1 MFRVLVLDD
10 ESMVVDML
18 ALALRAPDVALT
30 TCLEIEAAEA
40 LLSQYPFDAVVTDL
54 SVSPLGGLE
63 GVRLIRFVATHFP
76 DTALY
81 VLSGFL
87 DESVRSICHL
97 MGVAAVL
104 DKPGGLGELR
114 RLLLA
119 EQARQAAASADPETP
134 KSPPQP
140 PTVEKVPLLESFLSA
155 GPLHALLQPVVPL
168 FDGGPP
174 FEVFGVEGLARGPAG
189 SLLGMPALL
198 FAYAAKKEL
207 AFEVD
212 LLCIRAALAEFRH
225 LPGRLTAFLNVQPR
239 SLTHPE
245 FTPRLVE
252 ALRTAEVDHQRVV
265 LELTEQHTILNPR
278 AFAATL
284 AKLRDLGLRIALD
297 DFGEGSSNLNLFLDL
312 RPEFLKISSAFCRG
326 VEQDP
331 FKQAL
336 VRSTAEMAAR
346 TGAKTV
352 MEAVETAAEAEEI
365 RRLGIDFGQGHF
377 FSFPRTGRDLAADE
391 SLHIP
396 PSV

>member
-1 MFRVLVLDD
+1 MFKVLVLDD

-18 ALALRAPDVALT
+18 ALALRAPDVHLT

-40 LLSQYPFDAVVTDL
+40 LLGQTRFDAVVTDL

-76 DTALY
+76 DTSLY

-119 EQARQAAASADPETP
+119 EQARKTAAESSGP
-134 KSPPQP
+134 KPAPQP
-140 PTVEKVPLLESFLSA
+140 PTVEKVPLLESFLSS

-168 FDGGPP
+168 ADGGPP

-189 SLLGMPALL
+189 ALLGMPSLL
-198 FAYAAKKEL
+198 FAYASKKEL

-212 LLCIRAALAEFRH
+212 LLCIRAALAEFQH
-225 LPGRLTAFLNVQPR
+225 LPGPLTAFLNVQPR

-252 ALRTAEVDHQRVV
+252 ALRTAEVDHRKVI
-265 LELTEQHTILNPR
+265 LELTEQHTILNPS

-284 AKLRDLGLRIALD
+284 TKLRDLGLRIALD
-297 DFGEGSSNLNLFLDL
+297 DFGEGWSNLNLFLDL

-326 VEQDP
+326 VDADP

-352 MEAVETAAEAEEI
+352 MEAVETPAEAEEI
-365 RRLGIDFGQGHF
+365 RRLGIDYGQGHF
-377 FSFPRTGRDLAADE
+377 FSPPRTGREIAADE
-391 SLHIP
+391 SLYIP
-396 PSV
+396 RAD

>member
-1 MFRVLVLDD
+1 MFKVLVLDD

-18 ALALRAPDVALT
+18 ALALRAPDVHLT

-40 LLSQYPFDAVVTDL
+40 LLGQYRFDAVVTDL

-119 EQARQAAASADPETP
+119 EQARQAAASAEIDAP

-140 PTVEKVPLLESFLSA
+140 PTVEKVPLLESFLAA

-189 SLLGMPALL
+189 ALLGMPSLL

-212 LLCIRAALAEFRH
+212 LLCIRAALAEFRP

-252 ALRTAEVDHQRVV
+252 ALRTAEVEHDRVI

-326 VEQDP
+326 VEADP

-352 MEAVETAAEAEEI
+352 MEAVETAEEAEEI
-365 RRLGIDFGQGHF
+365 RRLGVDFGQGHF
-377 FSFPRTGRDLAADE
+377 FSTPRTGRELAADE

-396 PSV
+396 PAS

>member
-1 MFRVLVLDD
+1 MFKVLVLDD

-18 ALALRAPDVALT
+18 ALALRAPDVHLI

-40 LLSQYPFDAVVTDL
+40 LLSLFRFDAVVTDL

-63 GVRLIRFVATHFP
+63 GVRLVRFVATHFP
-76 DTALY
+76 DTTLY
-81 VLSGFL
+81 VLSGFV
-87 DESVRSICHL
+87 DESVRPLCHL

-119 EQARQAAASADPETP
+119 EQARRAAASEDPKRP
-134 KSPPQP
+134 LQP
-140 PTVEKVPLLESFLSA
+140 PIVEKIPLLESFLAS

-189 SLLGMPALL
+189 ALLGTPALL

-212 LLCIRAALAEFRH
+212 LLCIRAALAEFHH

-252 ALRTAEVDHQRVV
+252 ALRTAELDHDRVI
-265 LELTEQHTILNPR
+265 LELTEQHTILNPP

-297 DFGEGSSNLNLFLDL
+297 DFGEGSSNLNLLLDL

-326 VEQDP
+326 VEGDP

-352 MEAVETAAEAEEI
+352 MEAVETPEEAEEI
-365 RRLGIDFGQGHF
+365 RRLGIDYGQGHF
-377 FSFPRTGRDLAADE
+377 FSHPKTGRELAADE

-396 PSV
+396 PAA

>member
-18 ALALRAPDVALT
+18 ALALRAPDVHLT

-40 LLSQYPFDAVVTDL
+40 LLGQYRFDAVVTDL

-119 EQARQAAASADPETP
+119 EQARQAASAAETET

-140 PTVEKVPLLESFLSA
+140 PMVEKVPLLESFLSA

-189 SLLGMPALL
+189 ALLGMPSLL

-212 LLCIRAALAEFRH
+212 LLCIRAALAEFRD

-252 ALRTAEVDHQRVV
+252 ALRTAEVEHSRVI
-265 LELTEQHTILNPR
+265 LELTEQHTILNPS

-377 FSFPRTGRDLAADE
+377 FSHPRTGRELAADE

-396 PSV
+396 PAS

>member
-1 MFRVLVLDD
+1 MFKVLVLDD

-18 ALALRAPDVALT
+18 ALALRAPDVHLT

-40 LLSQYPFDAVVTDL
+40 LLSQDRFDAVVTDL

-76 DTALY
+76 DTAVY

-119 EQARQAAASADPETP
+119 EQARLAATSIDLQTLQ
-134 KSPPQP
+134 SPPHP
-140 PTVEKVPLLESFLSA
+140 PTVEKVPLLESFLA
-155 GPLHALLQPVVPL
+155 TGPLHALLQPVVPL

-189 SLLGMPALL
+189 ALLGMPSLL

-212 LLCIRAALAEFRH
+212 LMCIRAALAEFRV
-225 LPGRLTAFLNVQPR
+225 LPGRLAAFLNVQPR

-245 FTPRLVE
+245 FTPRLV
-252 ALRTAEVDHQRVV
+252 AELGAASVAHDRVI

-284 AKLRDLGLRIALD
+284 AKLRDLGLRVALD

-312 RPEFLKISSAFCRG
+312 RPEFLKISSSFCRG
-326 VEQDP
+326 IAEDP
-331 FKQAL
+331 FKQTL

-346 TGAKTV
+346 TGARTV
-352 MEAVETAAEAEEI
+352 MEAVETAEEAEEI
-365 RRLGIDFGQGHF
+365 RRLGIDYGQGHF
-377 FSFPRTGRDLAADE
+377 FSHPRTGRELAADR
-391 SLHIP
+391 SLKIP
-396 PSV
+396 PTV